1 MSADF
6 NICFKTPSRL
16 HYIALFRQSSLQ
28 MINKTV
34 SIGSAVSTPSAVN
47 SLRLVVVTEREL
59 MLGHSHCQSQ

>member
-34 SIGSAVSTPSAVN
+34 SIGSAVPTPSAVN
-47 SLRLVVVTEREL
+47 SLRLVVVTE
-59 MLGHSHCQSQ
+59 